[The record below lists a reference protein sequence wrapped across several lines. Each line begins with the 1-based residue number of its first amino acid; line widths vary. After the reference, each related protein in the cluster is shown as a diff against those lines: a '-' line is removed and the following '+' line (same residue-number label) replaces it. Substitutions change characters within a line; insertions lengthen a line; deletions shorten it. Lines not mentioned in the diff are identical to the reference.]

1 MRNRNGDEQAA
12 TARHEAP
19 ARPPRCRLPADI
31 RINQILDAALA
42 EFSASGFAGAR
53 IDDIA
58 ARAGMS
64 KGGVYTHFGSKDEI
78 FEALLARTLMPPLP
92 AASSAVR
99 AARRAR
105 RAGAGPAARMSGAR
119 RAAQASTNGAGDA
132 DERPGPGEP
141 REPGAIR
148 EPGVIREPGAAGSN
162 AAAEFPDA
170 PPPVPDSLAAIVDLL
185 TGDLY
190 TWATSEPVI
199 AMLRLL
205 IAESR
210 RAPRAVE
217 RWRKHV
223 EQAFA
228 AAVGRLVRQGVD
240 AGELRDGIAAR
251 APLLLVAPLTQA
263 CLRRALRAAPP
274 SRREVAA
281 SRRDYARFIEALLT

>member
-99 AARRAR
+99 AARRSR
-105 RAGAGPAARMSGAR
+105 RAGAGPAARTSGAR

-141 REPGAIR
+141 
-148 EPGVIREPGAAGSN
+148 REPGAAGSN

-228 AAVGRLVRQGVD
+228 TAVGRLVRQGVD

>member
-1 MRNRNGDEQAA
+1 M
-12 TARHEAP
+12 
-19 ARPPRCRLPADI
+19 
-31 RINQILDAALA
+31 
-42 EFSASGFAGAR
+42 
-53 IDDIA
+53 
-58 ARAGMS
+58 
-64 KGGVYTHFGSKDEI
+64 
-78 FEALLARTLMPPLP
+78 P

-105 RAGAGPAARMSGAR
+105 RAGAGPAARTSSAR

-141 REPGAIR
+141 REPGAS
-148 EPGVIREPGAAGSN
+148 REPGAAGSN

>member
-19 ARPPRCRLPADI
+19 ARSPRCRLPADI

-105 RAGAGPAARMSGAR
+105 RAGAGPAARTSGAR

-132 DERPGPGEP
+132 D
-141 REPGAIR
+141 
-148 EPGVIREPGAAGSN
+148 
-162 AAAEFPDA
+162 
-170 PPPVPDSLAAIVDLL
+170 
-185 TGDLY
+185 
-190 TWATSEPVI
+190 
-199 AMLRLL
+199 
-205 IAESR
+205 
-210 RAPRAVE
+210 
-217 RWRKHV
+217 
-223 EQAFA
+223 
-228 AAVGRLVRQGVD
+228 
-240 AGELRDGIAAR
+240 
-251 APLLLVAPLTQA
+251 
-263 CLRRALRAAPP
+263 
-274 SRREVAA
+274 
-281 SRRDYARFIEALLT
+281 

>member
-1 MRNRNGDEQAA
+1 MRNRNGNERAA
-12 TARHEAP
+12 AARHEAP

-78 FEALLARTLMPPLP
+78 FEALLERALMPPLLGAP
-92 AASSAVR
+92 NAAR
-99 AARRAR
+99 AARAS
-105 RAGAGPAARMSGAR
+105 AA
-119 RAAQASTNGAGDA
+119 
-132 DERPGPGEP
+132 
-141 REPGAIR
+141 
-148 EPGVIREPGAAGSN
+148 
-162 AAAEFPDA
+162 
-170 PPPVPDSLAAIVDLL
+170 PVPAFESLAAIVDLL
-185 TGDLY
+185 AGDLY
-190 TWATSEPVI
+190 TWSTSEPVI

-210 RAPRAVE
+210 RAPHAAE

-223 EQAFA
+223 EHAFA
-228 AAVGRLVRQGVD
+228 TAVGRLVRQGVD

-251 APLLLVAPLTQA
+251 TPLLLVAPLTQA

-281 SRRDYARFIEALLT
+281 SRRDYARFIEELLTR

>member
-99 AARRAR
+99 AARRSR
-105 RAGAGPAARMSGAR
+105 RAGAGPAARTSGAR
-119 RAAQASTNGAGDA
+119 RAAQASTSGAGDA
-132 DERPGPGEP
+132 DERPGPG
-141 REPGAIR
+141 
-148 EPGVIREPGAAGSN
+148 
-162 AAAEFPDA
+162 
-170 PPPVPDSLAAIVDLL
+170 
-185 TGDLY
+185 
-190 TWATSEPVI
+190 
-199 AMLRLL
+199 
-205 IAESR
+205 
-210 RAPRAVE
+210 
-217 RWRKHV
+217 
-223 EQAFA
+223 
-228 AAVGRLVRQGVD
+228 
-240 AGELRDGIAAR
+240 
-251 APLLLVAPLTQA
+251 
-263 CLRRALRAAPP
+263 
-274 SRREVAA
+274 
-281 SRRDYARFIEALLT
+281 

>member
-99 AARRAR
+99 AARRA
-105 RAGAGPAARMSGAR
+105 GAGPAARTSGAR

-141 REPGAIR
+141 REPGAS
-148 EPGVIREPGAAGSN
+148 REPGAAGSN

-228 AAVGRLVRQGVD
+228 TAVGRLVRQGVD

>member
-105 RAGAGPAARMSGAR
+105 RAGAGPAARTSGAR

-141 REPGAIR
+141 REPGAS
-148 EPGVIREPGAAGSN
+148 REPGAAGSN

-228 AAVGRLVRQGVD
+228 TAVGRLVRQGVD

-263 CLRRALRAAPP
+263 CLPRAARRAA
-274 SRREVAA
+274 VAA
-281 SRRDYARFIEALLT
+281 RGCRVAP

>member
-105 RAGAGPAARMSGAR
+105 RAGAGPAARTSGAR

-141 REPGAIR
+141 
-148 EPGVIREPGAAGSN
+148 REPGAAGSN

-228 AAVGRLVRQGVD
+228 TAVGRLVRQGVD

>member
-99 AARRAR
+99 AARRSR
-105 RAGAGPAARMSGAR
+105 RAGAGPAARTSGAR
-119 RAAQASTNGAGDA
+119 RAAQAQASTNGAGDA
-132 DERPGPGEP
+132 GERPGPGEP
-141 REPGAIR
+141 REPGAN
-148 EPGVIREPGAAGSN
+148 REPGAAGSN

-199 AMLRLL
+199 AMLCLL

-228 AAVGRLVRQGVD
+228 TAVGRLVRQGVD

>member
-105 RAGAGPAARMSGAR
+105 RAGAGPAARTSGAR

-141 REPGAIR
+141 REPGA
-148 EPGVIREPGAAGSN
+148 AGSN

-170 PPPVPDSLAAIVDLL
+170 PPPVPDSLAAIADLL

-228 AAVGRLVRQGVD
+228 TAVGRLVRQGVD

>member
-99 AARRAR
+99 AARRSR
-105 RAGAGPAARMSGAR
+105 RAGAGPAARTSGAR

-132 DERPGPGEP
+132 DGPGEP
-141 REPGAIR
+141 REPGA
-148 EPGVIREPGAAGSN
+148 IREPGAAGSN

-228 AAVGRLVRQGVD
+228 TAVGRLVRQGVD

>member
-105 RAGAGPAARMSGAR
+105 RAGAGPAARTSGAR

-148 EPGVIREPGAAGSN
+148 
-162 AAAEFPDA
+162 
-170 PPPVPDSLAAIVDLL
+170 
-185 TGDLY
+185 
-190 TWATSEPVI
+190 
-199 AMLRLL
+199 
-205 IAESR
+205 
-210 RAPRAVE
+210 
-217 RWRKHV
+217 
-223 EQAFA
+223 
-228 AAVGRLVRQGVD
+228 
-240 AGELRDGIAAR
+240 
-251 APLLLVAPLTQA
+251 
-263 CLRRALRAAPP
+263 
-274 SRREVAA
+274 
-281 SRRDYARFIEALLT
+281 

>member
-105 RAGAGPAARMSGAR
+105 RAGAGPAARTSSAR

-141 REPGAIR
+141 REPGAS
-148 EPGVIREPGAAGSN
+148 REPGAAGSN

-228 AAVGRLVRQGVD
+228 TAVGRLVRQGVD

-263 CLRRALRAAPP
+263 CLRRAARRAA
-274 SRREVAA
+274 VAA
-281 SRRDYARFIEALLT
+281 RGCRVAP

>member
-105 RAGAGPAARMSGAR
+105 RAGR
-119 RAAQASTNGAGDA
+119 
-132 DERPGPGEP
+132 
-141 REPGAIR
+141 
-148 EPGVIREPGAAGSN
+148 
-162 AAAEFPDA
+162 
-170 PPPVPDSLAAIVDLL
+170 
-185 TGDLY
+185 
-190 TWATSEPVI
+190 
-199 AMLRLL
+199 
-205 IAESR
+205 
-210 RAPRAVE
+210 
-217 RWRKHV
+217 
-223 EQAFA
+223 
-228 AAVGRLVRQGVD
+228 
-240 AGELRDGIAAR
+240 
-251 APLLLVAPLTQA
+251 
-263 CLRRALRAAPP
+263 
-274 SRREVAA
+274 
-281 SRRDYARFIEALLT
+281 

>member
-105 RAGAGPAARMSGAR
+105 RAGAGPAARTSSAR

-141 REPGAIR
+141 
-148 EPGVIREPGAAGSN
+148 REPGAAGSN

-228 AAVGRLVRQGVD
+228 AAVGRLVRQCVD

>member
-19 ARPPRCRLPADI
+19 ARSPRCRLPADI

-99 AARRAR
+99 AARRA
-105 RAGAGPAARMSGAR
+105 GAGPAARTSGAR

-141 REPGAIR
+141 REPGA
-148 EPGVIREPGAAGSN
+148 IREPGAAGSN

-228 AAVGRLVRQGVD
+228 TAVGRLVRQGVD

>member
-92 AASSAVR
+92 AASSA
-99 AARRAR
+99 
-105 RAGAGPAARMSGAR
+105 
-119 RAAQASTNGAGDA
+119 AQASTNGAGDA

-141 REPGAIR
+141 REPGAS
-148 EPGVIREPGAAGSN
+148 REPGAAGSN

-228 AAVGRLVRQGVD
+228 TAVGRLVRQGVD

>member
-1 MRNRNGDEQAA
+1 
-12 TARHEAP
+12 
-19 ARPPRCRLPADI
+19 
-31 RINQILDAALA
+31 
-42 EFSASGFAGAR
+42 
-53 IDDIA
+53 A
-58 ARAGMS
+58 AR
-64 KGGVYTHFGSKDEI
+64 T
-78 FEALLARTLMPPLP
+78 
-92 AASSAVR
+92 
-99 AARRAR
+99 
-105 RAGAGPAARMSGAR
+105 SGAR
-119 RAAQASTNGAGDA
+119 RAAQASTSGAGDA

-141 REPGAIR
+141 REPGA
-148 EPGVIREPGAAGSN
+148 IREPGAAGSN

-228 AAVGRLVRQGVD
+228 TAVGRLVRQGVD

>member
-105 RAGAGPAARMSGAR
+105 RAGAGPAARTSGAR

-141 REPGAIR
+141 REPGAS
-148 EPGVIREPGAAGSN
+148 REPGAAGSN

-228 AAVGRLVRQGVD
+228 TAVGRLVRQGVD

-263 CLRRALRAAPP
+263 CLAARAARRAA
-274 SRREVAA
+274 VAA
-281 SRRDYARFIEALLT
+281 RGCRVAP

>member
-19 ARPPRCRLPADI
+19 ARSPRCRLPADI

-99 AARRAR
+99 AARRA
-105 RAGAGPAARMSGAR
+105 GAGPAARTSGAR

-141 REPGAIR
+141 REPGA
-148 EPGVIREPGAAGSN
+148 IREPGAAGSN

>member
-105 RAGAGPAARMSGAR
+105 RAGVGPGARTSGAR

-141 REPGAIR
+141 REPGA
-148 EPGVIREPGAAGSN
+148 IREPGAAGSN

-228 AAVGRLVRQGVD
+228 TAVGRLVRQGVD

>member
-105 RAGAGPAARMSGAR
+105 RRRGPAARTSGAR

-141 REPGAIR
+141 REPGAN
-148 EPGVIREPGAAGSN
+148 REPGAAGSN

-228 AAVGRLVRQGVD
+228 TAVGRLVRQGVD

>member
-105 RAGAGPAARMSGAR
+105 RAGAGPAARTSSAR
-119 RAAQASTNGAGDA
+119 RAAQASTSGAGDA

-141 REPGAIR
+141 
-148 EPGVIREPGAAGSN
+148 REPGAAGSN

>member
-105 RAGAGPAARMSGAR
+105 RAGAAGCAHVGCAARGAGFDER
-119 RAAQASTNGAGDA
+119 RGDA

-141 REPGAIR
+141 REPGAS
-148 EPGVIREPGAAGSN
+148 REPGAAGSN

-228 AAVGRLVRQGVD
+228 TAVGRLVRQGVD

>member
-105 RAGAGPAARMSGAR
+105 RAGAGPAARTSGAR

-141 REPGAIR
+141 REPGAS
-148 EPGVIREPGAAGSN
+148 REPGAAGSN

-228 AAVGRLVRQGVD
+228 TAVGRLVRQGVD

-251 APLLLVAPLTQA
+251 APHLLVAPLTQA